1 MFTDPKALAQGT
13 MDAHVT
19 DASSAI
25 TAMRSL
31 NVLYKALL
39 VSVRDE
45 AVIMEQVFPAADA
58 ALARLITRVFEQR
71 VQVGAH
77 TLLRVSDGLMAG
89 GSGISDPCKQSRGS
103 LVIRLF
109 EKRGQVAPSCVSM
122 PVYLFGRFCGLCLF
136 LPVTTVTGV
145 LLCLLFLLPGPTR
158 PHAAGNTSKLPVTC
172 LFCAAALRGLHGS
185 L

>member
-1 MFTDPKALAQGT
+1 MYPRKRAIALLSWPPALPWLQRYISTRPMFTDPKALAQGT
-13 MDAHVT
+13 MDAQVT

-31 NVLYKALL
+31 NVLYKALM

-77 TLLRVSDGLMAG
+77 NLSGVS
-89 GSGISDPCKQSRGS
+89 
-103 LVIRLF
+103 
-109 EKRGQVAPSCVSM
+109 
-122 PVYLFGRFCGLCLF
+122 
-136 LPVTTVTGV
+136 
-145 LLCLLFLLPGPTR
+145 
-158 PHAAGNTSKLPVTC
+158 
-172 LFCAAALRGLHGS
+172 
-185 L
+185 